1 MKKNLFIS
9 AMFAFIS
16 IMTGAH
22 SVNVDSLSQTCK
34 VLLDVSRHQGD
45 IDFTQ
50 VVSPTVK
57 WLYVKATEGQTY
69 TDPKFVMNTRAAQA
83 VGMKVGAYCFFSEKS
98 SALAQAEHFL
108 EIIQLVD
115 LDLIPVLDVEVRQEY
130 TPKQLCDSM
139 QVFLDCVE
147 EAIGCKPMIYASE
160 TFYKHFLHDAFGES
174 GYPLWIA
181 KYSGVPD
188 VKADVT
194 LWQSSNQGIVNG
206 ITTAVD
212 VSVFMND
219 HRPRDIKM
227 PDKRKSSGSGKKK
240 SSKGGKKSSRDNK
253 KSPSVTRHEKR
264 GQVKM
269 SSDNQQLFSI

>member
-1 MKKNLFIS
+1 MKKNMFIS
-9 AMFAFIS
+9 AMFALIS
-16 IMTGAH
+16 IMAGAR
-22 SVNVDSLSQTCK
+22 SINVDSLSQTCR

-69 TDPKFVMNTRAAQA
+69 TDPKFLENTRAAQA
-83 VGMKVGAYCFFSEKS
+83 AGMKVGAYCFFSEKS
-98 SALAQAEHFL
+98 SAMAQAAHFL
-108 EIIQLVD
+108 EIIQQVD

-130 TPKQLCDSM
+130 TPGQLCDSM

-147 EAIGCKPMIYASE
+147 DALGCKPMIYASE
-160 TFYKHFLHDAFGES
+160 TFYKHFLHDAFGQS

-181 KYSGVPD
+181 KYSGMPD
-188 VKADVT
+188 VKADIT
-194 LWQSSNQGIVNG
+194 LWQSSNQGFVNG
-206 ITTAVD
+206 ISTEVD

-227 PDKRKSSGSGKKK
+227 PDKRKSSKDGKKK
-240 SSKGGKKSSRDNK
+240 SSKGGKKSK
-253 KSPSVTRHEKR
+253 KSSSVAQQEKQS
-264 GQVKM
+264 QVKK
-269 SSDNQQLFSI
+269 SSNKQPLISI

>member
-1 MKKNLFIS
+1 MFIS
-9 AMFAFIS
+9 AMFALIS
-16 IMTGAH
+16 IMAGAR
-22 SVNVDSLSQTCK
+22 SINVDSLSQTCR

-69 TDPKFVMNTRAAQA
+69 TDPKFLENTRAAQA
-83 VGMKVGAYCFFSEKS
+83 AGMKVGAYCFFSEKS
-98 SALAQAEHFL
+98 SAMAQAAHFL
-108 EIIQLVD
+108 EIIQQVD

-130 TPKQLCDSM
+130 TPGQLCDSM

-147 EAIGCKPMIYASE
+147 DALGCKPMIYASE
-160 TFYKHFLHDAFGES
+160 TFYKHFLHDAFGQS

-181 KYSGVPD
+181 KYSGMPD
-188 VKADVT
+188 VKADIT

-206 ITTAVD
+206 ISTEVD

-227 PDKRKSSGSGKKK
+227 PDKSKSSKDGKKK
-240 SSKGGKKSSRDNK
+240 SSKGGKKSK
-253 KSPSVTRHEKR
+253 KSSSVAQQEKQS
-264 GQVKM
+264 QVKK
-269 SSDNQQLFSI
+269 SSNKQPLISI